1 MYVLKAK
8 PKICAPHSSQTDEP
22 RNTKIDMG
30 HLGPTLTRCANF
42 GYDRFTGAGAPE
54 PPFHVDFGFFY
65 FFLYFKTIFFLVSL
79 TGLQTEPLNRF

>member
-30 HLGPTLTRCANF
+30 HLGPTLTPSAKF
-42 GYDRFTGAGAPE
+42 GYDRLARAGAPK
-54 PPFHVDFGFFY
+54 PPFHVDFGFLLS
-65 FFLYFKTIFFLVSL
+65 FFSL
-79 TGLQTEPLNRF
+79 LL